1 MLIATLLVA
10 AFCQLLGGLAYVRD
24 TLNGRTKPNRV
35 SWALWAA
42 APIIAVAIAL
52 TEGAPSWSLL
62 PVFMA
67 GFVPVLILVSSYF
80 NAQAYWRLDRFDYLC
95 GTFGALALLMW
106 LWASQP
112 IIAVIMLVTTDAL
125 AALPTI
131 RKAWSNPDTETSIAY
146 VAALFGGLAALANI
160 HEWVVLHYAFPIYL
174 VGVNLMLLFAIY
186 RKGIFVRANPT
197 GTP

>member
-1 MLIATLLVA
+1 MLIATLLAA

-24 TLNGRTKPNRV
+24 TLRGRTKPNRV

-42 APIIAVAIAL
+42 APIIAVTIAL

-67 GFVPVLILVSSYF
+67 GFVPVLVLLSSCF
-80 NAQAYWRLDRFDYLC
+80 NVQAYWRLDRFDYLC
-95 GTFGALALLMW
+95 GTFGTLALLMW

-112 IIAVIMLVTTDAL
+112 IVAVVMLVTTDAL

-131 RKAWSNPDTETSIAY
+131 RKAWSNPDTETSLAY
-146 VAALFGGLAALANI
+146 FAALFGGLAALANI
-160 HEWVVLHYAFPIYL
+160 QQWVVLHYAFPIYL
-174 VGVNLMLLFAIY
+174 VGVNLILLFAIY
-186 RKGIFVRANPT
+186 RKSIFIRANPT
-197 GTP
+197 SPP